1 MNIEDLPEKYQ
12 KQVREKLEGRKK
24 KPKYGNIKTELDGI
38 MFDSRKEANYYATL
52 KVREKA
58 GEINDLILQPRF
70 LLQEAFDK
78 NGQHYRKI
86 EYIADFEY
94 EQDGETRVIDVKG
107 MKTDVFKLKQK
118 LFEYKYPD
126 LHLELV
132 DRSNYEKI

>member
-70 LLQEAFDK
+70 LLQESFDK

-86 EYIADFEY
+86 EYIADFQYTEAGRTIVV
-94 EQDGETRVIDVKG
+94 DTKG
-107 MKTDVFKLKQK
+107 KRTDVYKLKRK
-118 LFEYKYPD
+118 LFEKRYPD
-126 LHLELV
+126 LTIKEV
-132 DRSNYEKI
+132 